1 MPKKQETP
9 QHMLKHSA
17 VVLVGARMIAGV
29 SQRELSRRINVT
41 QPLISSWEQGKA
53 LPTVPHIVAIEKS
66 LGAESGTLLMAI
78 AYGSQQ
84 EE

>member
-9 QHMLKHSA
+9 SHLLKHSA
-17 VVLVGARMIAGV
+17 TVLLGARMSSGI

-53 LPTVPHIVAIEKS
+53 LPTITHIVSIEKS
-66 LGAESGTLLMAI
+66 LAVESGTLLLAI

>member
-9 QHMLKHSA
+9 AHILKHSA
-17 VVLVGARMIAGV
+17 TVLLGARMSSGI

-53 LPTVPHIVAIEKS
+53 LPTITHIVSIEQS
-66 LGAESGTLLMAI
+66 LAVESGTLLLAI
-78 AYGSQQ
+78 AYGAQQ